1 MSICMDDRTDS
12 GEASFYCPSGFRG
25 GFILPLLSKARTG
38 PAGTLLCP
46 ARPCWPPSQPV
57 SPSPVPSTHR
67 TCRDSP
73 VPSPPLLDTVTAGQP
88 LSRAQHGPETRAPS
102 RTDGRSEFIYKILS
116 RTLNPRNS
124 GPEFNLRRFGFGAV
138 SEWQLIVKREG
149 GDGNFALFEF
159 GLFAAALETLRC

>member
-1 MSICMDDRTDS
+1 VLWGTPLRNIISNLWERQEHNWEHDRNTRIS
-12 GEASFYCPSGFRG
+12 YIIAVV
-25 GFILPLLSKARTG
+25 LLN
-38 PAGTLLCP
+38 
-46 ARPCWPPSQPV
+46 
-57 SPSPVPSTHR
+57 
-67 TCRDSP
+67 
-73 VPSPPLLDTVTAGQP
+73 
-88 LSRAQHGPETRAPS
+88 E
-102 RTDGRSEFIYKILS
+102 ILS